1 MPTLYH
7 SYATHV
13 SLVNS
18 RNKMKENLNQLL
30 LFEKH
35 LFFSL
40 VPLGFTTPSA
50 CHPINCKQ
58 IEF

>member
-30 LFEKH
+30 LLQKH
-35 LFFSL
+35 LFFQ
-40 VPLGFTTPSA
+40 PSSFG
-50 CHPINCKQ
+50 NYNS
-58 IEF
+58 FRLSSN